1 MAKQSFG
8 VHSLSLTNALQVIPL
23 VPDAFLL
30 RTEAPAAAQSRPQ
43 WRKSLAKNLFL
54 LTLNKKFF
62 YYY

>member
-30 RTEAPAAAQSRPQ
+30 RTEAPVAAQPRPPMAQ
-43 WRKSLAKNLFL
+43 KFSKNLFF
-54 LTLNKKFF
+54 LTFNKKFF